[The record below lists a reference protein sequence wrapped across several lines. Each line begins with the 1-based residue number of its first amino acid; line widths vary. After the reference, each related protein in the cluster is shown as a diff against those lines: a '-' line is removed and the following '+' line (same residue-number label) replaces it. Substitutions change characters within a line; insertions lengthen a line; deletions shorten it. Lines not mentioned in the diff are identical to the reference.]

1 MVMVLPAYMYSVSLY
16 TDLEVDLPASE
27 LSSDRIHLGTQT
39 TGRWLCL
46 AEDKTKK
53 AMNGGNDFFQK
64 ILLLSKI

>member
-1 MVMVLPAYMYSVSLY
+1 MYSVSLY

-46 AEDKTKK
+46 AEDKTKEGDEWGK
-53 AMNGGNDFFQK
+53 
-64 ILLLSKI
+64 